1 MAIYGTGS
9 NVNQTVSVNAATYG
23 ASGNNYIRGIT
34 VDANKRISAINT
46 ASITATLASNSTV
59 GTVGSYAFMQQS
71 SGNTQYAPG
80 ATLAGSSL
88 RYADATGRKHTDTP
102 GGNWRCMGYDSG
114 AALTNSGSVS
124 GPNVASASGSFGS
137 GNIQGD
143 ITVPL
148 DDFAVTGN
156 TGTIPT
162 DDLNFTGNTGTI
174 PVDNLN
180 ITGNVQGNNSVNY
193 SGNIQGGKGGSFSV
207 NRTIP
212 VDDNNITGNIQSDT
226 SATVSGNIQ
235 GDTSASISGNIQGN
249 QTIAT
254 DDLNVA
260 GNVSVNVNLNS
271 VTVNTTVAYSATLW
285 LRYS

>member
-1 MAIYGTGS
+1 MALYGTGS
-9 NVNQTVSVNAATYG
+9 NVNQTVSVNAGTYG
-23 ASGNNYIRGIT
+23 GNTNNYIQQII
-34 VDANKRISAINT
+34 VDANKRISTINT
-46 ASITATLASNSTV
+46 GSITATLGTNSTV
-59 GTVGSYAFMQQS
+59 GTVGSYAFMQQA

-88 RYADATGRKHTDTP
+88 RYSDATGQKHGTTP
-102 GGNWRCMGYDSG
+102 DGNWRCMGYDSG
-114 AALTNSGSVS
+114 AALTNAGSVS
-124 GPNVASASGSFGS
+124 GGNVASASGSFGS
-137 GNIQGD
+137 GNVVGD
-143 ITVPL
+143 ITLPL
-148 DDFAVTGN
+148 DDFAVEGN

-174 PVDNLN
+174 PIDDFNV
-180 ITGNVQGNNSVNY
+180 TGNVQGNNSVNY

-212 VDDNNITGNIQSDT
+212 VDDLAITGNIQNDT
-226 SATVSGNIQ
+226 SASVSGNVV

-271 VTVNTTVAYSATLW
+271 VTVNTIVAYSATLW
-285 LRYS
+285 LRYA

>member
-1 MAIYGTGS
+1 MAFHG
-9 NVNQTVSVNAATYG
+9 NAANLNVTTDVSAGTYG
-23 ASGNNYIRGIT
+23 SGNAIPVINIDSDGRL
-34 VDANKRISAINT
+34 NSINT
-46 ASITATLASNSTV
+46 SSVTYSTLNANANV
-59 GTVGSYAFMQQS
+59 GTVGSYAFMQQA

-80 ATLAGSSL
+80 DTLAGSSL
-88 RYADATGRKHTDTP
+88 RYSDATGRVHNDTP
-102 GGNWRCMGYDSG
+102 SGNWRCMGYDSG
-114 AALTNSGSVS
+114 AALTNAGSVS

-148 DDFAVTGN
+148 DDFNVTGN

-174 PVDNLN
+174 PIDDHNV
-180 ITGNVQGNNSVNY
+180 TGNVQGNNSVNY

-212 VDDNNITGNIQSDT
+212 VDDNNITGNIQGDT
-226 SATVSGNIQ
+226 SASVSGNIQ
-235 GDTSASISGNIQGN
+235 GDTSATVSGNIQGN

-271 VTVNTTVAYSATLW
+271 VTVNTEVAYSATLW
-285 LRYS
+285 LRYV